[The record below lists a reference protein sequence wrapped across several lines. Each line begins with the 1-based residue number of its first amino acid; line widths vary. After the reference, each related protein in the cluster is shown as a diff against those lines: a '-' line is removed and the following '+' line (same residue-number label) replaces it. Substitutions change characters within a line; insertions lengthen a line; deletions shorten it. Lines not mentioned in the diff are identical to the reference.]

1 MAIEQ
6 QMNMLARGGL
16 DDDGMSRDPVSG
28 NTIPAGSMANE
39 VRDDVDAKL
48 SDGEYVVPANV
59 VRFFGVKFF
68 EDLRTQAMQ
77 GLGTMEANGRIGG
90 EPMPSDM
97 PMQDQMAGSPEELS
111 EQDMAMLQ
119 NIMNEGGDVRG
130 YAHGGY
136 HDPVNDPQPI
146 PQSFP
151 SSVYPLTQYAT
162 PGASTV
168 LSNLNPNLPPSAIT
182 ATPDNLPLETN
193 NPEFRFVTMVNP
205 ANGNIQVVQF
215 KGDVPVDANAYN
227 QLINSGFFV
236 QGSPELAAYN
246 QQQNEDNI
254 ESDRQMG
261 GDKPKSIE
269 DLLQSTVYG
278 SINLGPSANILGSV
292 IDKAFPTTSNQEIID
307 YIIKNGEFPPSGR
320 GLRDETQPRMGNG
333 EYPFQYHTEGP
344 LAGTI
349 KRDNSSPRNVAKE
362 QVAYLKEAMR
372 LQKQNTKKGK
382 INYKAYRASLI
393 KNNLLIKSG
402 LTTKAVS
409 YKDWYKDWDGKT
421 KSKSTATVDGG
432 GGPSSVITPT
442 YGDVTTPKAVA
453 ASEAAGKAFTTSAE
467 AKSKAGFMN
476 EGNDNNN
483 NNDNDNRPV
492 GSTGTSAVEANV
504 SGPTGENVSDQ
515 DKEVKDIKDYGYRED
530 AGFGLMNK
538 GGLLKKPTKKKKTKK
553 Y

>member
-146 PQSFP
+146 PQSIP

-182 ATPDNLPLETN
+182 ATPDDLPLETN

-205 ANGNIQVVQF
+205 VNGNIQVVQF

-227 QLINSGFFV
+227 QLINSGFYV
-236 QGSPELAAYN
+236 QGSPELAQYKQEAN
-246 QQQNEDNI
+246 RDPEQDQSVQDGTKPAN
-254 ESDRQMG
+254 RQTVG
-261 GDKPKSIE
+261 E
-269 DLLQSTVYG
+269 LLWTTQRGIYG
-278 SINLGPSANILGSV
+278 KAFPDSFTAKVSSKLGKVGTLGLLGAALPDGPTALEANIREAKERLARGKNYQGVAMNAAEKAGLQFLVGLEGLPENKIYDMIYKQYGIHLGIGKKSGKKRNIRVPDLTKEVMVDDLNATTVMRDRTTSLKKALKGAGEATKAEGVATLKEEKIKVKTALDKIKKIKDDADDNNRTIAEQGRIDAPSGSSQREEREEREDAARGRGTTPTNRGGTGTAGKGV
-292 IDKAFPTTSNQEIID
+292 IDKTKDSASA
-307 YIIKNGEFPPSGR
+307 YSGR
-320 GLRDETQPRMGNG
+320 TG
-333 EYPFQYHTEGP
+333 
-344 LAGTI
+344 
-349 KRDNSSPRNVAKE
+349 S
-362 QVAYLKEAMR
+362 
-372 LQKQNTKKGK
+372 
-382 INYKAYRASLI
+382 
-393 KNNLLIKSG
+393 
-402 LTTKAVS
+402 
-409 YKDWYKDWDGKT
+409 
-421 KSKSTATVDGG
+421 
-432 GGPSSVITPT
+432 
-442 YGDVTTPKAVA
+442 
-453 ASEAAGKAFTTSAE
+453 
-467 AKSKAGFMN
+467 
-476 EGNDNNN
+476 
-483 NNDNDNRPV
+483 NR
-492 GSTGTSAVEANV
+492 E
-504 SGPTGENVSDQ
+504 
-515 DKEVKDIKDYGYRED
+515 
-530 AGFGLMNK
+530 FGMNK
-538 GGLLKKPTKKKKTKK
+538 GGLLKKPKKKTKTKK